1 MLFLQSVHNRTE
13 QEMKFLLRLHQ
24 YISPIALVLISTA
37 CGVIQAAEPTIDVR
51 EVQTSVFLTIQAEV
65 TLNAPPAILTP
76 IFTAAPT
83 STEVLQADYPNVVAS
98 IFTAAPTST
107 EVLQADYPN
116 VVASRFQALQV
127 TFVEFIEIHNQ
138 LTTNPNISRNMDWY
152 SQAVAKLVKVT
163 NGAAEIARMNNY
175 PPEFETFH
183 QHMQNVAAEG
193 NVLFSNY
200 MLALDNQDLHAQ
212 NQATSNLSNMITAL
226 NQAFAELN
234 RLIPMTPAATTITP
248 SPTN

>member
-1 MLFLQSVHNRTE
+1 
-13 QEMKFLLRLHQ
+13 MKFLLRLHQ

-76 IFTAAPT
+76 
-83 STEVLQADYPNVVAS
+83 

>member
-1 MLFLQSVHNRTE
+1 
-13 QEMKFLLRLHQ
+13 MKFFLRSHQ
-24 YISPIALVLISTA
+24 SLSLIAVALVTSA
-37 CGVIQAAEPTIDVR
+37 CGVIQAAEPTIDIR

-65 TLNAPPAILTP
+65 TLGTPASISTP
-76 IFTAAPT
+76 IFTAVPM
-83 STEVLQADYPNVVAS
+83 STEVS
-98 IFTAAPTST
+98 
-107 EVLQADYPN
+107 QADYPN
-116 VVASRFQALQV
+116 VVASRFQTLQA

-138 LTTNPNISRNMDWY
+138 LTANPNMSRNMDWY

-175 PPEFETFH
+175 PPEYEAFH

-200 MLALDNQDLHAQ
+200 MLALDNQDLNAQ
-212 NQATSNLSNMITAL
+212 NQATTNLSNMITSL
-226 NQAFAELN
+226 NQAFGELN
-234 RLIPMTPAATTITP
+234 RLIPITPPVPTITP

>member
-1 MLFLQSVHNRTE
+1 
-13 QEMKFLLRLHQ
+13 MKFLLRLHQ

-76 IFTAAPT
+76 
-83 STEVLQADYPNVVAS
+83 

-234 RLIPMTPAATTITP
+234 RLIPMTPPATTITP